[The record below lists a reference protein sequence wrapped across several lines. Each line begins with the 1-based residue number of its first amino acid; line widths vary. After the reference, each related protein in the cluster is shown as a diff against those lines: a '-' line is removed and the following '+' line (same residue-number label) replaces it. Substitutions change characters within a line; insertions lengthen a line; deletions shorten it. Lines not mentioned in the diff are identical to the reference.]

1 MTKILSL
8 NNYKGGSA
16 KTFTSIN
23 VAVGLANKGH
33 KVLLIDNDP
42 QGNASYKFFPN
53 FEDLDGLNEVIFE
66 KVDINDV
73 IYKTKINNLYM
84 ITSKSD
90 LKFGADRLES
100 NTEREFLKIQ
110 LKKINQKYNYII
122 FDNNP
127 YLDIFLKNC
136 TFCCDWIIIPVNVDL
151 NSMKGVDFTVDEI
164 IKTINSTSMDL
175 NVQYKILLTK
185 VGKTKVSK
193 EYIEA
198 VREKYKNDIILDS
211 TIRYQ
216 QKPSELQTTDDD
228 YFAIYDSKTSIG
240 QDYQNLVNEIERK
253 L

>member
-1 MTKILSL
+1 MPKVISL

-16 KTFTSIN
+16 KTFTSVN
-23 VAVGLANKGH
+23 LAVGLANKGY

-53 FEDLDGLNEVIFE
+53 FEDLDGLNEVIFDS
-66 KVDINDV
+66 KDINDV
-73 IYKTKINNLYM
+73 IYKSKINNLYV
-84 ITSKSD
+84 IPSKSD

-110 LKKINQKYNYII
+110 LNKIKENFDYII

-136 TFCCDWIIIPVNVDL
+136 TFCCDWILIPVNVDL

-175 NVQYKILLTK
+175 NVKYKIVLTK
-185 VGKTKVSK
+185 VGRTKVSK
-193 EYIEA
+193 EYIDA
-198 VREKYKNDIILDS
+198 VRQKYNDIILDS

-216 QKPSELQTTDDD
+216 QKPAELQTTDDD
-228 YFAIYDSKTSIG
+228 YFAINNSSSVGD
-240 QDYQNLVNEIERK
+240 DYIQLVDEIERK

>member
-1 MTKILSL
+1 MPKVISL

-16 KTFTSIN
+16 KTFTSVN
-23 VAVGLANKGH
+23 LAVGLANKGY
-33 KVLLIDNDP
+33 KVLLVDNDP
-42 QGNASYKFFPN
+42 QGNASYKFFPD
-53 FEDLDGLNEVIFE
+53 FEDLDGLNEVIFNE
-66 KVDINDV
+66 KDINDV
-73 IYKTKINNLYM
+73 IYKSKIDNLYV
-84 ITSKSD
+84 IPSKSD

-110 LKKINQKYNYII
+110 LKKLKEDFDYII

-136 TFCCDWIIIPVNVDL
+136 TFCCDWILIPVNVDL

-175 NVQYKILLTK
+175 NVQYKIVLTK
-185 VGKTKVSK
+185 VGRTKISK
-193 EYIEA
+193 EYIDA
-198 VREKYKNDIILDS
+198 VREKYNDIILDT

-216 QKPSELQTTDDD
+216 QKPAEQQTTEDDFFVINTSSGIAED
-228 YFAIYDSKTSIG
+228 YL
-240 QDYQNLVNEIERK
+240 NLVDEIERK

>member
-1 MTKILSL
+1 MTKVISL

-16 KTFTSIN
+16 KTFTSVN
-23 VAVGLANKGH
+23 VAVGLANKNY

-42 QGNASYKFFPN
+42 QGNASYKFFNN

-66 KVDINDV
+66 NKDINDV
-73 IYKTKINNLYM
+73 IYETKINNLYM
-84 ITSKSD
+84 IPSKSD

-110 LKKINQKYNYII
+110 LKKLNINFDYII

-164 IKTINSTSMDL
+164 VKTINSTSMDL

-185 VGKTKVSK
+185 VGRTKISK
-193 EYIEA
+193 EYIDA
-198 VREKYKNDIILDS
+198 VRQKYNNIILDT

-216 QKPSELQTTDDD
+216 QKPAELQTTEDN
-228 YFAIYDSKTSIG
+228 YFAINNNTSVGDDYKT
-240 QDYQNLVNEIERK
+240 LVDEVERK